1 MPNKILVADD
11 SQTIRSV
18 AEFLL
23 RQKGY
28 EVFLAQN
35 GEEAFTLIK
44 KISPDLV
51 LLDNSMPLKD
61 GFSLCQ
67 DLKNDYALKNIPV
80 VMLLNS
86 RESVNQE
93 NFKTSGCDSFI
104 LKPFS
109 PREFLEKVEESLKK
123 TEKTSQVK
131 IEEMNL
137 IKEPEVYPGGMDRIP
152 DSVQDKSVFEPR
164 AEEFSEETEEKIPQ
178 PQIKQEDSYEK
189 FVSEFKKE
197 MEGMEEDE
205 PMVYQEMK
213 VDTSQGQKT
222 ETRTGETAGVR
233 DLDFE
238 NLTRKI
244 VNEVSA
250 KVAEK
255 IAEKIDAQ
263 EIKQMLKEKIEE
275 LV

>member
-1 MPNKILVADD
+1 MPSKILVADD

-28 EVFLAQN
+28 EVFLAQD
-35 GEEAFTLIK
+35 GEEALALIK
-44 KISPDLV
+44 KNPPNLV
-51 LLDNSMPLKD
+51 LLDNSMPRKD
-61 GFSLCQ
+61 GFTLCR
-67 DLKNDYALKNIPV
+67 DLKNDYVLKNIPV
-80 VMLLNS
+80 VMLLNN

-93 NFKTSGCDSFI
+93 EYKTSGCESFI

-109 PREFLEKVEESLKK
+109 PREFIEKVEESLKSP
-123 TEKTSQVK
+123 EKTSKVR

-137 IKEPEVYPGGMDRIP
+137 IKEPEAYPGGMEKVP
-152 DSVQDKSVFEPR
+152 DAVQDKSVFEPKTEEMSSD
-164 AEEFSEETEEKIPQ
+164 AEELVPEPKPRDKE
-178 PQIKQEDSYEK
+178 SYEK

-197 MEGMEEDE
+197 MEGLEEDE

-213 VDTSQGQKT
+213 LDTSQAQRPEAT
-222 ETRTGETAGVR
+222 SAPTAVAK

-238 NLTRKI
+238 DLTRKI
-244 VNEVSA
+244 VSEVSA
-250 KVAEK
+250 KVAER
-255 IAEKIDAQ
+255 IAEKIDAR
-263 EIKQMLKEKIEE
+263 EIKQMIKEKIEQ

>member
-1 MPNKILVADD
+1 MPSKVLVADD

-44 KISPDLV
+44 KNPPDLV

-137 IKEPEVYPGGMDRIP
+137 IKEPEFYPGGMDKIP

-164 AEEFSEETEEKIPQ
+164 VEQLNSDEEEKITLP
-178 PQIKQEDSYEK
+178 KTRQEDSYEK

-213 VDTSQGQKT
+213 LQPPGEQKT
-222 ETRTGETAGVR
+222 EIKTVETAGVK

-238 NLTRKI
+238 SLTKKI

-250 KVAEK
+250 RVAEK

-263 EIKQMLKEKIEE
+263 EIKQMIKEKIEE
-275 LV
+275 LE

>member
-28 EVFLAQN
+28 EVVLAQD
-35 GEEAFTLIK
+35 GEEALTLIRK
-44 KISPDLV
+44 TCPELV
-51 LLDNSMPLKD
+51 LVDNYMPIID
-61 GFSLCQ
+61 GYALCQ
-67 DLKNDYALKNIPV
+67 ELKKDHTLMNIPV

-93 NFKTSGCDSFI
+93 GFRSSGCVDFI

-109 PREFLEKVEESLKK
+109 PREFLEKVQESLRK
-123 TEKTSQVK
+123 
-131 IEEMNL
+131 
-137 IKEPEVYPGGMDRIP
+137 
-152 DSVQDKSVFEPR
+152 
-164 AEEFSEETEEKIPQ
+164 EKIPEEVEVV
-178 PQIKQEDSYEK
+178 EDSEVENLTEQEGYMNELKTEQEKELEEKTAQPVREEGNNYER

-197 MEGMEEDE
+197 MEGLENDE
-205 PMVYQEMK
+205 PLVYREMK
-213 VDTSQGQKT
+213 L
-222 ETRTGETAGVR
+222 ETPAKEEKEEELK
-233 DLDFE
+233 DYDHE
-238 NLTRKI
+238 NLTQRI
-244 VNEVSA
+244 VKEVSVR
-250 KVAEK
+250 VAEK

-263 EIKQMLKEKIEE
+263 EIEQMIKERVKE

>member
-1 MPNKILVADD
+1 MRNKVLVADD

-35 GEEAFTLIK
+35 GEEAFALIK

-93 NFKTSGCDSFI
+93 NFKTSGCESFI

-109 PREFLEKVEESLKK
+109 PREFLEKVEASLKK

-131 IEEMNL
+131 IEEGNL
-137 IKEPEVYPGGMDRIP
+137 IKEPDSYPGSIDQVP
-152 DSVQDKSVFEPR
+152 DSVSDKSVFQPRLEPDT
-164 AEEFSEETEEKIPQ
+164 SEEEERITQ
-178 PQIKQEDSYEK
+178 PRTRQEDSYEK

-213 VDTSQGQKT
+213 VESPGEQRPSI
-222 ETRTGETAGVR
+222 RTVETAGVK
-233 DLDFE
+233 DLDFD

-250 KVAEK
+250 RVAEK

-263 EIKQMLKEKIEE
+263 EIKRMIKEKIEE

>member
-1 MPNKILVADD
+1 MPNKVLVADD

-44 KISPDLV
+44 KNTPDLV

-61 GFSLCQ
+61 GFTLCQ

-86 RESVNQE
+86 RDSVNQE
-93 NFKTSGCDSFI
+93 GFKSSGCESFI

-131 IEEMNL
+131 IEEGNL
-137 IKEPEVYPGGMDRIP
+137 IKEPEVFPGGIDRIP
-152 DSVQDKSVFEPR
+152 DSVQDKSVFQPREEPE
-164 AEEFSEETEEKIPQ
+164 ASDEEEKITLPK
-178 PQIKQEDSYEK
+178 IRQEDSYEK

-197 MEGMEEDE
+197 MQGMEEDE
-205 PMVYQEMK
+205 QMVYQEMK
-213 VDTSQGQKT
+213 LKPQGEQTLEPRASEASGVKDVDF
-222 ETRTGETAGVR
+222 
-233 DLDFE
+233 D
-238 NLTRKI
+238 NLTQKI
-244 VNEVSA
+244 VREVSA
-250 KVAEK
+250 RVAEK

-263 EIKQMLKEKIEE
+263 EIKQMIMEKIEQ

>member
-1 MPNKILVADD
+1 MPNKVLVADD

-28 EVFLAQN
+28 EVFLAQD
-35 GEEAFTLIK
+35 GEEAQALIK
-44 KISPDLV
+44 KLLPDLV

-61 GFSLCQ
+61 GFTLCRE
-67 DLKNDYALKNIPV
+67 LKNDYALKNIPV

-86 RESVNQE
+86 RESANQE

-109 PREFLEKVEESLKK
+109 PREFLEKVEGSLKK

-131 IEEMNL
+131 IEEMNP
-137 IKEPEVYPGGMDRIP
+137 IKEPEAYPGGLDRIP

-164 AEEFSEETEEKIPQ
+164 VEELSEEIEEKIPN
-178 PQIKQEDSYEK
+178 PRTRQEDNYEK

-197 MEGMEEDE
+197 MEGLEQDE
-205 PMVYQEMK
+205 PGVYQEMK
-213 VDTSQGQKT
+213 LQPPGQQKPDLSLA
-222 ETRTGETAGVR
+222 EISGAR

-244 VNEVSA
+244 VSEVSA
-250 KVAEK
+250 RVAEK

-263 EIKQMLKEKIEE
+263 EIKQMIKEKIEQ

>member
-1 MPNKILVADD
+1 MPNKVLVADD

-35 GEEAFTLIK
+35 GEEAFALIK
-44 KISPDLV
+44 KNTPDLV
-51 LLDNSMPLKD
+51 LLDNSMPIKD
-61 GFSLCQ
+61 GFTLCQ

-86 RESVNQE
+86 RDSVNQE
-93 NFKTSGCDSFI
+93 GFKSSGCESFI

-109 PREFLEKVEESLKK
+109 PREFLEKVENSLKK

-131 IEEMNL
+131 IEEGNL
-137 IKEPEVYPGGMDRIP
+137 IKEPEVFPGGIDRIP
-152 DSVQDKSVFEPR
+152 DSVQDKSVFQPREEPD
-164 AEEFSEETEEKIPQ
+164 ASAQEEKITLPKV
-178 PQIKQEDSYEK
+178 KQEDSYEK

-197 MEGMEEDE
+197 MQGMEEDE
-205 PMVYQEMK
+205 QMVYQEMK
-213 VDTSQGQKT
+213 LKPQGEQTSDSK
-222 ETRTGETAGVR
+222 AGGTMGAAN
-233 DLDFE
+233 LDFE

-244 VNEVSA
+244 VSEVSA

-255 IAEKIDAQ
+255 IAEKINAE
-263 EIKQMLKEKIEE
+263 EIKQMIKDKIEE